1 MVRLVEKQA
10 MVFLS
15 TADSTHK
22 VQRMFEGQELHIDVV
37 IADEAGC
44 VLEWKLP
51 LLTRLNQS
59 FQPRHHPR
67 LHHQQQG
74 AEGGSHHVLQGA
86 AAAAAGTAW

>member
-44 VLEWKLP
+44 VLVWKMP
-51 LLTRLNQS
+51 LLTRFNQS
-59 FQPRHHPR
+59 LLLMVGYHKQLPSYATC
-67 LHHQQQG
+67 QDY
-74 AEGGSHHVLQGA
+74 
-86 AAAAAGTAW
+86 

>member
-44 VLEWKLP
+44 VLVWNMP
-51 LLTRLNQS
+51 LLTRFNHSLLLMVGDHNQLPPYTTCKDY
-59 FQPRHHPR
+59 QTVLV
-67 LHHQQQG
+67 LH
-74 AEGGSHHVLQGA
+74 
-86 AAAAAGTAW
+86 